1 MSAMFDVVT
10 LGEALIDMVATARNV
25 SLYDAPAFE
34 PKAGGAPTNVAVGVA
49 RLGRQAAFVGKVGRD
64 SFGQGLRALLE
75 REGVDVR
82 GMLTDSKRLTTLAFV
97 SLSDSGDP
105 SFAFYEGAHA
115 ALTADELPDDLL
127 SQTHIFHCGS
137 VSLVSELSRSAT
149 FAAIARAKAG
159 GSLFSYDIN
168 WRPALWEG
176 ADTALAASPLA
187 QADII
192 KLSESELALLTGK
205 NDVETALRE
214 LPYSAPLILI
224 TLGARGCTYRYRGAL
239 AHADAPQV
247 AQVVDATGAGD
258 AFMAAILAGV
268 CDLRD
273 QGYPITDLPAEKL
286 GGLVERACRAG
297 ALATQVRG
305 AIPSLPYAAQLA

>member
-1 MSAMFDVVT
+1 MFDVIT

-34 PKAGGAPTNVAVGVA
+34 PKPGGAPANVAVGIA
-49 RLGRQAAFVGKVGRD
+49 RLGRRAAFIGKVGRD
-64 SFGQGLRALLE
+64 AFGQGLRALLA

-82 GMLTDSKRLTTLAFV
+82 AMLTDPTRLTTLAFV

-115 ALTADELPDDLL
+115 GLGAEELPDDLL
-127 SQTHIFHCGS
+127 KQAYIFHCGS
-137 VSLVSELSRSAT
+137 VSLVSQPARSAT
-149 FAAIARAKAG
+149 LAAIALAKASG
-159 GSLFSYDIN
+159 ALFSYDIN
-168 WRPALWEG
+168 WRPALWPS
-176 ADTALAASPLA
+176 ADTTQAAQPLA

-192 KLSESELALLTGK
+192 KLSESELTLLTG
-205 NDVETALRE
+205 NHDVEAALRG
-214 LPYSAPLILI
+214 LPYTAPLIMV
-224 TLGARGCTYRYRGAL
+224 TLGARGCTYRYKGEL
-239 AHADAPQV
+239 YHADAPQV

-258 AFMAAILAGV
+258 AFTAAILAGL

-273 QGYPITDLPAEKL
+273 QGCPLADLPLEKL
-286 GGLVERACRAG
+286 SWLVERACRAG

-305 AIPSLPYAAQLA
+305 AIPSLPYAAQLER

>member
-1 MSAMFDVVT
+1 MFDVVT

-49 RLGRQAAFVGKVGRD
+49 RLGRRAAFIGKVGRD

-82 GMLTDSKRLTTLAFV
+82 GMLLDSTHMTTLAFV

-115 ALTADELPDDLL
+115 ALMPEELPDELL
-127 SQTHIFHCGS
+127 SQTYLFHCGS
-137 VSLVSELSRSAT
+137 VSLVSEPSRSAT
-149 FAAIARAKAG
+149 VAAIARAKEHGA
-159 GSLFSYDIN
+159 LFSYDIN
-168 WRPALWEG
+168 WRPALWKS
-176 ADTALAASPLA
+176 ADTTLAASPLA

-192 KLSESELALLTGK
+192 KLSEGELALLTGDH
-205 NDVETALRE
+205 DVESALRK

-224 TLGARGCTYRYRGAL
+224 TLGARGCTYRYKGVIS
-239 AHADAPQV
+239 HADAPQV

-258 AFMAAILAGV
+258 AFMAAILAGL

-273 QGYPITDLPAEKL
+273 EGYTLTHLPAERL
-286 GGLVERACRAG
+286 NWLVQRACRAG

-305 AIPSLPYAAQLA
+305 AIPSLPYAAQLV

>member
-1 MSAMFDVVT
+1 MFDVVT

-25 SLYDAPAFE
+25 SLYQAPAFE
-34 PKAGGAPTNVAVGVA
+34 PKPGGAPTNVAVGVA
-49 RLGRQAAFVGKVGRD
+49 RLGKRAAFIGKVGRD
-64 SFGQGLRALLE
+64 SFGQGLRALLQS
-75 REGVDVR
+75 EGVDVR
-82 GMLTDSKRLTTLAFV
+82 GMFSDTTRLTTLAFV

-115 ALTADELPDDLL
+115 ALTPDDLPVEL
-127 SQTHIFHCGS
+127 LANTYLFHCGS
-137 VSLVSELSRSAT
+137 VSLVSEPARSAT
-149 FAAIARAKAG
+149 FAAIERAKAHG
-159 GSLFSYDIN
+159 ALISYDIN
-168 WRPALWEG
+168 WRPALWQS
-176 ADTALAASPLA
+176 ADTALAAAPLA

-192 KLSESELALLTGK
+192 KLSESELALLTGSH
-205 NDVETALRE
+205 DVESALCD

-224 TLGARGCTYRYRGAL
+224 TLGARGCTYRYQGQI

-258 AFMAAILAGV
+258 AFMAAILAGL

-273 QGYPITDLPAEKL
+273 QGYALTNLPSAPL
-286 GGLVERACRAG
+286 AWLVQRACRAG

-305 AIPSLPYAAQLA
+305 AIPSLPYAQQLA

>member
-1 MSAMFDVVT
+1 MFDVVT

-49 RLGRQAAFVGKVGRD
+49 RLGRRAAFIGKVGRD

-82 GMLTDSKRLTTLAFV
+82 GMLTDSTRLTTLAFV

-115 ALTADELPDDLL
+115 ALTSDELPDDLL
-127 SQTHIFHCGS
+127 KGTRIFHCGS
-137 VSLVSELSRSAT
+137 VSLVSEPSRSAT
-149 FAAIARAKAG
+149 FAAIERAKAG
-159 GSLFSYDIN
+159 GALISYDIN
-168 WRPALWEG
+168 WRPALWQG
-176 ADTALAASPLA
+176 ADTSLAATPLA
-187 QADII
+187 QADIL
-192 KLSESELALLTGK
+192 KLSEGELALIAGEG
-205 NDVETALRE
+205 DVETALQS
-214 LPYSAPLILI
+214 LPYAAPLILI
-224 TLGARGCTYRYRGAL
+224 TMGARGCTYRYKGAIQ
-239 AHADAPQV
+239 HADAPQV

-258 AFMAAILAGV
+258 AFTAAILAGL
-268 CDLRD
+268 CDLSD
-273 QGYPITDLPAEKL
+273 QGYPLAELPAEKL
-286 GGLVERACRAG
+286 AWLVGRACRAG
-297 ALATQVRG
+297 ALATQTRG